1 MTDYLLRASDEA
13 ALWTALLTAGLV
25 TEQPDPSGTLV
36 KVSVGGAALDVI
48 GMIWRPTGAT
58 LTDQHGLPVPEMA
71 PVSGFHANLRT
82 EGPLP
87 EAQLALLPLVTPL
100 PATPDRVW
108 A

>member
-1 MTDYLLRASDEA
+1 MNDYLLRASDEA
-13 ALWTALLTAGLV
+13 ALWAALLAAGLV

-36 KVSVGGAALDVI
+36 KVPVGGAALDVI
-48 GMIWRPTGAT
+48 GVIYRPTGAM
-58 LTDQHGLPVPEMA
+58 LTDQHGLSVPEMA

-87 EAQLALLPLVTPL
+87 DEQLALLPLVTPP
-100 PATPDRVW
+100 PATPYRVW